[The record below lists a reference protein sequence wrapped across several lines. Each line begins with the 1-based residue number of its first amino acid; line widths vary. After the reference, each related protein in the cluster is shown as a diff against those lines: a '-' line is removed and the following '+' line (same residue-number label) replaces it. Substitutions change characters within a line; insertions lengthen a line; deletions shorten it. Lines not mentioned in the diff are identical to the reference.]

1 MKKIIEELNKSK
13 LPIVIVNKRLEKY
26 DNLPLFQKKLDEAN
40 ALLAEFPPTA
50 FLRKKENKRIK
61 RLFEQ
66 GLSIEQ
72 IVKEVDLPKNEILLR
87 LNEMGLVDADN
98 NNIYP

>member
-1 MKKIIEELNKSK
+1 MIEELNESK
-13 LPIVIVNKRLEKY
+13 LPIVIVNKRLEIY
-26 DNLPLFQKKLDEAN
+26 DNLPFFQKKLDEAN

-61 RLFEQ
+61 RLLEQ

-72 IVKEVDLPKNEILLR
+72 IAQQVELSESDVKLR
-87 LNEMGLVDADN
+87 LQEID
-98 NNIYP
+98 

>member
-1 MKKIIEELNKSK
+1 MIEELNGSK

-61 RLFEQ
+61 RLLEQ

-72 IVKEVDLPKNEILLR
+72 IAQQVELSESDVKLR
-87 LNEMGLVDADN
+87 LQEID
-98 NNIYP
+98 

>member
-1 MKKIIEELNKSK
+1 MKKMIEELNESK

-50 FLRKKENKRIK
+50 FLRKNENKRIK
-61 RLFEQ
+61 RLLEQ
-66 GLSIEQ
+66 GMSIEQ
-72 IVKEVDLPKNEILLR
+72 IVERVDLSEDEVKIR
-87 LNEMGLVDADN
+87 LQELDF
-98 NNIYP
+98 